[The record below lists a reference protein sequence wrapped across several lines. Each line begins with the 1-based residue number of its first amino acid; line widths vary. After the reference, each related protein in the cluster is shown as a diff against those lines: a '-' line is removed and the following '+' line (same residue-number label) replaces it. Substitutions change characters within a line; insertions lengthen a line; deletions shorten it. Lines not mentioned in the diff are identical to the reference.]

1 LSFDENLVKKKT
13 RKGKISLIFASI
25 FWIFALVTW
34 SQAPL
39 GFVMADIIPIGFI
52 WIFAYIFPFFALSL
66 TIIGIVTLSRRN
78 ELSKKEMKQK
88 KEKEQDEKIEE
99 LEKRLEKVEDNTKS
113 DDNPENSSI

>member
-1 LSFDENLVKKKT
+1 MSFDENLVKKKT

-25 FWIFALVTW
+25 FWVLFIITW
-34 SQAPL
+34 SQEPL
-39 GFVMADIIPIGFI
+39 GFVMADIIPLLLIL
-52 WIFAYIFPFFALSL
+52 IFGYFFPFFALSL

-88 KEKEQDEKIEE
+88 KEKEKDEKIEE

-113 DDNPENSSI
+113 DDEPENS